1 MKTTMKMIIGIVLLI
16 FIVTTTA
23 TAGKIDPAVL
33 NKALHKAISYPEFA
47 KKQNIEGIV
56 IINFTLDSDGNI
68 QIKTTNESDVTLKDY
83 VVNKLKSINIFALK
97 ETNDDEL
104 EVKEDEYNV
113 KFVFK
118 LECDFT
124 I

>member
-16 FIVTTTA
+16 FIGTTTA